1 MGMLGM
7 AVLKLLS
14 AANEEASAYLA
25 QVPQELGPLGL
36 FKGIQAVANVLTQA
50 DAAMAQVRWTHPHF
64 LFVSHLWCS
73 WLPETVHEVLGKA
86 VVTALTQA
94 DASMAQVRQ

>member
-50 DAAMAQVRWTHPHF
+50 DAAMAQVR
-64 LFVSHLWCS
+64 
-73 WLPETVHEVLGKA
+73 
-86 VVTALTQA
+86 TAN
-94 DASMAQVRQ
+94 RQ